1 VSASELNESAATGE
15 IELNEIELNEIE
27 LNETEINEIVAK
39 GEIELIGRMPWSS
52 NATFLAEATLGERSS
67 RVIYKP
73 HIGERPLWDFPDGL
87 WKREV
92 AAYQLGRDL
101 GWDVVPFTVARDD
114 APHGIGSVQ
123 RFIDADFEQHY
134 FTMLEDEITHDQ
146 LRRMAVFDFVC
157 NNTDRKGGH
166 CLIDANGH
174 IWGIDNGLSFHAEFK
189 LRTVIWDFGGDPID
203 DELLN
208 DLQNLIATGLSP
220 DVSELLGSFERDAVL
235 GRARALLREGELP
248 IDESGHRYP
257 WPLI

>member
-1 VSASELNESAATGE
+1 MPSPELNSDASSQSGADENSDKGAVS
-15 IELNEIELNEIE
+15 IETLLS
-27 LNETEINEIVAK
+27 K
-39 GEIELIGRMPWSS
+39 GHIELIGRMPWSS
-52 NATFLAEATLGERSS
+52 NATFLAEATLDGQSARL
-67 RVIYKP
+67 IYKP

-92 AAYQLGRDL
+92 ASYELSRSL
-101 GWDVVPFTVARDD
+101 GWNIVPFTIARED

-123 RFIDADFEQHY
+123 QFIDADFEQHY
-134 FTMLEDEITHDQ
+134 FTMLEDESTHDQ
-146 LRRMAVFDFVC
+146 LRRMAVFDFLC

-189 LRTVIWDFGGDPID
+189 LRTVIWDFGGEPID

-208 DLQNLIATGLSP
+208 DLRRMIETGLDP
-220 DVSELLGSFERDAVL
+220 RVAELLGAFEVDAVL
-235 GRARALLREGELP
+235 ARARALVREAVLP
-248 IDESGHRYP
+248 VDESGHRYP

>member
-1 VSASELNESAATGE
+1 MSSPELNDDAETGDVP
-15 IELNEIELNEIE
+15 LD
-27 LNETEINEIVAK
+27 EIVSK
-39 GEIELIGRMPWSS
+39 GQIELIGRMPWSS
-52 NATFLAEATLGERSS
+52 NATFLAEATLGECST

-92 AAYQLGRDL
+92 AAYELGRDL
-101 GWDVVPFTVARDD
+101 GWNVVPLTVARED

-123 RFIDADFEQHY
+123 WFIDADFEQHY
-134 FTMLEDEITHDQ
+134 FTMLEDENTHDQ
-146 LRRMAVFDFVC
+146 LRRMAVFDFIS

-166 CLIDANGH
+166 CLIDADGH

-189 LRTVIWDFGGDPID
+189 LRTVIWDFGGEPID
-203 DELLN
+203 EELLG
-208 DLQNLIATGLSP
+208 DLENLVDSGLSP
-220 DVSELLGSFERDAVL
+220 EVSRLLGSFERDAVL
-235 GRARALLREGELP
+235 GRARALLREGVLP

>member
-1 VSASELNESAATGE
+1 MSSTELNSDD
-15 IELNEIELNEIE
+15 LNK
-27 LNETEINEIVAK
+27 IVAG
-39 GEIELIGRMPWSS
+39 GEIELIGKMPWSS
-52 NATFLAEATLGERSS
+52 NATFLAEATLGEDSA

-92 AAYQLGRDL
+92 AAYELSDAL
-101 GWDVVPFTVARDD
+101 GWNIVPFTIARDD

-134 FTMLEDEITHDQ
+134 FTMLEDETTHDQ
-146 LRRMAVFDFVC
+146 LQRMAAFDFVC

-166 CLIDANGH
+166 CLIDSDGH

-189 LRTVIWDFGGDPID
+189 LRTVIWDFGGEEID
-203 DELLN
+203 KDLLR
-208 DLQNLIATGLSP
+208 DLQEMIDAGIPSS
-220 DVSELLGSFERDAVL
+220 VAELLGTFEQDAIL
-235 GRARALLREGELP
+235 GRARALVREGVLP

>member
-1 VSASELNESAATGE
+1 LSASELNTPDGGDNVDAIITYGD
-15 IELNEIELNEIE
+15 
-27 LNETEINEIVAK
+27 
-39 GEIELIGRMPWSS
+39 IELIGRMPWSS
-52 NATFLAEATLGERSS
+52 NATFLAEATLDGNST

-92 AAYQLGRDL
+92 AAYELSNAL
-101 GWDVVPFTVARDD
+101 GWEVVPFTVSRED

-134 FTMLEDEITHDQ
+134 FTMLEDEETHDQ
-146 LRRMAVFDFVC
+146 LQRMAVFDFVC

-166 CLIDANGH
+166 CLIDADGH

-189 LRTVIWDFGGDPID
+189 LRTVIWDFGGEVID
-203 DELLN
+203 DELLA
-208 DLQNLIATGLSP
+208 DLQSLVDTGLS
-220 DVSELLGSFERDAVL
+220 DEVKGLLGTFERDAVL
-235 GRARALLREGELP
+235 GRARALIREGVLP

>member
-1 VSASELNESAATGE
+1 MWSSDGPGGPPWSASELDAENDGK
-15 IELNEIELNEIE
+15 IEAVITSGHI
-27 LNETEINEIVAK
+27 A
-39 GEIELIGRMPWSS
+39 LIGRMPWSS
-52 NATFLAEATLGERSS
+52 NATFLAEATLGEDSA

-92 AAYQLGRDL
+92 AAYELSHAL
-101 GWDVVPFTVARDD
+101 GWEVVPFTVGRED
-114 APHGIGSVQ
+114 APHGTGSVQ

-134 FTMLEDEITHDQ
+134 FTMLEEEETHDQ
-146 LRRMAVFDFVC
+146 LQRMAVFDFVC

-166 CLIDANGH
+166 CLIDDVGH

-189 LRTVIWDFGGDPID
+189 LRTVIWDFGGEEID
-203 DELLN
+203 GQLLADLQSLVDTGLN
-208 DLQNLIATGLSP
+208 DA
-220 DVSELLGSFERDAVL
+220 VKRLLGTFEQDAVL
-235 GRARALLREGELP
+235 GRARALIREGVLP

>member
-1 VSASELNESAATGE
+1 LSASELDAESDGKIGAVITSGH
-15 IELNEIELNEIE
+15 
-27 LNETEINEIVAK
+27 
-39 GEIELIGRMPWSS
+39 IELIGRMPWSS
-52 NATFLAEATLGERSS
+52 NATFLAEATLGEDSV

-92 AAYQLGRDL
+92 AAYELSHAL
-101 GWDVVPFTVARDD
+101 GWDVVPFTVGRED

-134 FTMLEDEITHDQ
+134 FTMLEEEETHDQ
-146 LRRMAVFDFVC
+146 LQRMAVFDFVC

-166 CLIDANGH
+166 CLIDDAGH

-189 LRTVIWDFGGDPID
+189 LRTVIWDFGGEEID
-203 DELLN
+203 DELLA
-208 DLQNLIATGLSP
+208 DLQSLVDNGLNDSVKGLIGT
-220 DVSELLGSFERDAVL
+220 FEQDAVL
-235 GRARALLREGELP
+235 GRARALLREGVLP

>member
-1 VSASELNESAATGE
+1 LSASELDATTGGN
-15 IELNEIELNEIE
+15 IEAV
-27 LNETEINEIVAK
+27 VAS
-39 GEIELIGRMPWSS
+39 GHIELIGRMPWSS
-52 NATFLAEATLGERSS
+52 NATFLAEATIGEDSA

-92 AAYQLGRDL
+92 AAYELSHAL
-101 GWDVVPFTVARDD
+101 GWGVVPFTVGRED

-134 FTMLEDEITHDQ
+134 FTMLEDEATHDQ
-146 LRRMAVFDFVC
+146 LQRMAVFDFVC

-166 CLIDANGH
+166 CLIDDAGH

-189 LRTVIWDFGGDPID
+189 LRTVIWDFGGEEID
-203 DELLN
+203 DALIN
-208 DLQNLIATGLSP
+208 DLQQLVDTGIP
-220 DVSELLGSFERDAVL
+220 ENVAALLGIFEQDAVL
-235 GRARALLREGELP
+235 GRARALIREGVLP

>member
-1 VSASELNESAATGE
+1 MSASELDATNDGN
-15 IELNEIELNEIE
+15 IEAVI
-27 LNETEINEIVAK
+27 TS
-39 GEIELIGRMPWSS
+39 GHIELIGRMPWSS
-52 NATFLAEATLGERSS
+52 NATFLAEATMDEDSV

-92 AAYQLGRDL
+92 AAYELSHAL
-101 GWDVVPFTVARDD
+101 GWEIVPFTVGRED

-134 FTMLEDEITHDQ
+134 FTMLEEEETHDQ
-146 LRRMAVFDFVC
+146 LQRMAVFDFVC

-166 CLIDANGH
+166 CLIDDEGH

-189 LRTVIWDFGGDPID
+189 LRTVIWDFGGEEID
-203 DELLN
+203 NELLA
-208 DLQNLIATGLSP
+208 DLQSLVDNGLN
-220 DVSELLGSFERDAVL
+220 DAVKGLLGTFEQDAVL
-235 GRARALLREGELP
+235 GRARALIREGVLP

>member
-1 VSASELNESAATGE
+1 MRSSDGSGWPPLSTSELSAPSGDGNV
-15 IELNEIELNEIE
+15 NEIITN
-27 LNETEINEIVAK
+27 

-52 NATFLAEATLGERSS
+52 NATFLAEATLDGNST

-92 AAYQLGRDL
+92 AAYELSSAL
-101 GWDVVPFTVARDD
+101 GWEVVPFTVSRED

-134 FTMLEDEITHDQ
+134 FTMLEDEETHDQ
-146 LRRMAVFDFVC
+146 LQRMAVFDFVC

-166 CLIDANGH
+166 CLIDPNGH

-189 LRTVIWDFGGDPID
+189 LRTVIWDFGGEEID
-203 DELLN
+203 DELLA
-208 DLQNLIATGLSP
+208 DLQSLVDTGLN
-220 DVSELLGSFERDAVL
+220 DAVKELLGTFERDAVL
-235 GRARALLREGELP
+235 GRARALIREGVLP